1 MSRACFQKARKKTS
15 KGREQGLG
23 NRKSKNRHKS
33 SLGIC
38 RAFLLPFGPEILI
51 HNYAIKCHLPGDT
64 LKVHSYPDMKAI
76 QILEAG
82 GPEVL
87 QLADLPIPQPGPGQV
102 LIRVEATGVNFIEIY
117 FRKGQYKA
125 SFPLV
130 PGSEAAGTVEE
141 VGPGVQGFAS
151 GDLVASVSVMG
162 SYAEYALVPAA
173 QLVKVPEDLSPEKA
187 AAAMLQGMTAHYLA
201 FSTFPLKAG
210 DTALVHA
217 GAGGVGLLLTQIAA
231 RIGARVITTVSTAAK
246 AELSR
251 EAGASDVIL
260 YTEKDFE
267 AEVKNLTGGKGVD
280 VVYDS
285 VGKTTFDK
293 SLNCLR
299 PRGLLALFGGSSG
312 AVPPFDPIQLSGKGS
327 LFLTRPTLW
336 HYIAT
341 RAELEHRAGEV
352 LGWAASGE
360 LKLRTEHVY
369 ALADTAQAQT
379 DLESRKTTGK
389 ILLEP

>member
-1 MSRACFQKARKKTS
+1 
-15 KGREQGLG
+15 
-23 NRKSKNRHKS
+23 
-33 SLGIC
+33 
-38 RAFLLPFGPEILI
+38 
-51 HNYAIKCHLPGDT
+51 
-64 LKVHSYPDMKAI
+64 MKAI
-76 QILEAG
+76 QIHSTG

-87 QLADLPIPQPGPGQV
+87 QLADLPIPLPGPGQV
-102 LIRVEATGVNFIEIY
+102 LLRIEATGVNFIEIY
-117 FRKGQYKA
+117 FRKGVYKT
-125 SFPLV
+125 SLPII

-141 VGPGVQGFAS
+141 LGPGVTGFAA
-151 GDLVASVSVMG
+151 GDAVVSTSVIG

-173 QLVKVPEDLSPEKA
+173 QLVKVPEGLSLEHA

-201 FSTFPLKAG
+201 YSTFPLKKG

-231 RIGARVITTVSTAAK
+231 RIGARVITTVSTKAK

-267 AEVKNLTGGKGVD
+267 AEVKRLTGGKGVD

-285 VGKTTFDK
+285 VGKTTFES

-299 PRGLLALFGGSSG
+299 PRGLLALFGASSG
-312 AVPPFDPIQLSGKGS
+312 PVPPFDPIQLNSKGS
-327 LFLTRPTLW
+327 LFLTRPVLW

-341 RAELEHRAGEV
+341 RAELEWRAGDV
-352 LGWAASGE
+352 LGWAAKGQ
-360 LKLRTEHVY
+360 LKLRTEHTY
-369 ALADTAQAQT
+369 PLAEAAQAQI
-379 DLESRKTTGK
+379 DMEERKTTGK
-389 ILLEP
+389 ILLVP